1 VKLNRIPL
9 DPVAAKATAVAT
21 ARLELSGRLARND
34 FTSFVRMCVN
44 DEAGRPFALEPLHLA
59 WHRHVTWCWR
69 KGLHAGILAPW
80 GHGKSAGLV
89 VPLPAWLL
97 GVNHNLRI
105 KIVCSSTELARERVS
120 SIKGLLV
127 NPAFQEAFREVKQ
140 GGRWTS
146 DELTIVRTGSMTDP
160 SLQAKGVFGIGVGK
174 RADVLIFD
182 DVVDQRNSAEPLQRR
197 KVREFVSQTWMGR
210 LTPQGKALYIAT
222 PWNTDDATHH
232 IMQRPGWCFLKHAVS
247 EDANHIEQ
255 TVLGADHTY
264 PGWPQ

>member
-1 VKLNRIPL
+1 MKLRHIPL
-9 DPVAAKATAVAT
+9 DPEVARVHAMAA
-21 ARLELSGRLARND
+21 ARLEMAAKLARVD
-34 FTSFVRMCVN
+34 FTSFVRMCVV
-44 DEAGRPFALEPLHLA
+44 DEMAKPFALEGLHLA
-59 WHRHVTWCWR
+59 WHRHVTWCWK
-69 KGLHAGILAPW
+69 KGMHAGILAPW

-120 SIKGLLV
+120 SIKNIV
-127 NPAFQEAFREVKQ
+127 TSPAYREVFEDARP

-146 DELTIVRTGSMTDP
+146 DELTLERTGSMTDP

-182 DVVDQRNSAEPLQRR
+182 DVVDQRNAMEALQRK
-197 KVREFVSQTWMGR
+197 KVREVVSQTWMGR
-210 LTPQGKALYIAT
+210 LTPQGRSLYIAT

-247 EDANHIEQ
+247 EGGDYIEQ
-255 TVLGADHTY
+255 TVLGADSSY
-264 PGWPQ
+264 PGWPV

>member
-1 VKLNRIPL
+1 VKLSSIPL
-9 DPVAAKATAVAT
+9 DPAAAKEAMLAA
-21 ARLELSGRLARND
+21 ARLELAAKMARKD
-34 FTSFVRMCVN
+34 FTDFVKMCVV
-44 DEAGRPFALEPLHLA
+44 DETGRPFALEPMHLA

-97 GVNHNLRI
+97 GVNQNLRV

-120 SIKGLLV
+120 SIKTLV
-127 NPAFQEAFREVKQ
+127 TSPAYHEVFPVVRQ
-140 GGRWTS
+140 GGAWKA
-146 DELTIVRTGSMTDP
+146 DEVTLERTGNASDP

-174 RADVLIFD
+174 RADILIFD
-182 DVVDQRNSAEPLQRR
+182 DVVDQRNSAEQLQRR

-210 LTPQGKALYIAT
+210 LTPQGRALYIAT

-247 EDANHIEQ
+247 EDANYVEQ